1 MDQITEFVSEQNK
14 EWVASLTPKNIAELL
29 DTLSMVPFMKQKKY
43 EDRSEVAAN
52 LGKQGESDFEDI
64 VDKFLPSDYK
74 LQNVAKTG
82 KCGDFILTWCS
93 HKTNQIYKLLIEL
106 KNYKTTVPSKEVEKF
121 YRDLQLNQVDG
132 GLLISLNSKIIGV
145 SKMIE
150 FKEALIENK
159 KMPILFVNSKTPEL
173 IAEVIKLAFH
183 TIEVKCQYINEVINY
198 DSLVLHINSLCDS
211 IQTITRCRD
220 NLQIAKQTIETNI
233 NDIMFQ
239 LMGCE
244 YELVNK
250 IKNIQTTL
258 KKEIPVVEAKDP
270 ETLFEQVDIVND
282 IMMNFGHSLDI
293 EYKEF
298 LYIIYRVGWCS
309 TKIDIPKKMWELC
322 KENSAKKALVKFT
335 KKNATAIF
343 PYITDVMLNIIS
355 DMTTAKPKSDGTYI
369 SINKQNINHILEL
382 CQLL

>member
-64 VDKFLPSDYK
+64 VNEFLPSDYE

-106 KNYKTTVPSKEVEKF
+106 KNYKNTVPTKEVEKF

-132 GLLISLNSKIIGV
+132 GLMISLNSKIIGV
-145 SKMIE
+145 SKIIE

-159 KMPILFVNSKTPEL
+159 KMPILFVNSKTSEL

-220 NLQIAKQTIETNI
+220 NLQIAKQTIEKNI
-233 NDIMFQ
+233 NDIIFQ

-250 IKNIQTTL
+250 IKNIQTTI

-282 IMMNFGHSLDI
+282 IMVNFGHSLDI

-298 LYIIYRVGWCS
+298 LYTIYNVGWYS
-309 TKIDIPKKMWELC
+309 TKMDIPKKICELC
-322 KENSAKKALVKFT
+322 KENSAKRVLIKFT
-335 KKNATAIF
+335 K
-343 PYITDVMLNIIS
+343 
-355 DMTTAKPKSDGTYI
+355 
-369 SINKQNINHILEL
+369 
-382 CQLL
+382 